1 MDSFDMS
8 LMAAVMIVI
17 IIVMRKFLIN
27 KIPHQIWTILWFLV
41 IVRMYVPYKI
51 ETKFNFYNG
60 VYHIR
65 RMLAENDLLK
75 IGYQEYYVDRVL
87 QNFLNSPSVK
97 WALFFIWAT
106 GVIFMLRYFC
116 KDFGLAKTLWRKS
129 EKSITCE
136 HSQQFLWT
144 FGLNKKVEIRQS
156 DEINMP
162 LAYGVIHPGIL
173 LPMDFEDYSRP
184 AMRHILFHEY
194 FHLKYMHPL
203 LQIVVISILCI
214 NWFNPII
221 WVWYHYM
228 NRDMEI
234 ACDRHVLDLIG
245 KNERESYALNLIQ
258 MAKKQNQEGAFYSGF
273 AKYIIEE
280 RIVAI
285 MKYKKTTITAL
296 VISMLIPTGVAS
308 AFGTN
313 DNYVFND
320 EVKAGEVILAVEEK
334 GATADTLEIFVEY
347 EELAPYVV
355 EQDERAVS
363 SINIEGYEY
372 ITYNK
377 TPPATLKVSTQK
389 NGYTYRGTLKL
400 VHMKIDGSKY
410 IGYYSGTLYRQ

>member
-1 MDSFDMS
+1 MSF
-8 LMAAVMIVI
+8 MAAVMIVI

-27 KIPHQIWTILWFLV
+27 KIPHQIWGILWFLV
-41 IVRMYVPYKI
+41 IVRLYVPYKI

-75 IGYQEYYVDRVL
+75 IGYQEYYFDRVL
-87 QNFLNSPSVK
+87 QKFLNSPSVK
-97 WALFFIWAT
+97 WTLFFIWAI

-116 KDFGLAKTLWRKS
+116 KDFGLAKALWKKS

-136 HSQQFLWT
+136 YAQQFLWD

-156 DEINMP
+156 DEIDMP
-162 LAYGVIHPGIL
+162 LAYGIIHPGIL
-173 LPMDFEDYSRP
+173 LPLDFEDHSIH
-184 AMRHILFHEY
+184 AMQHMLFHEY

-203 LQIVVISILCI
+203 LQIVVICILCI

-228 NRDMEI
+228 SRDMEI

-258 MAKKQNQEGAFYSGF
+258 MAKTQSQEGAFYSGF
-273 AKYIIEE
+273 AKYVIEE

-285 MKYKKTTITAL
+285 MKYKKATMAAL

-308 AFGTN
+308 AFGTS

-320 EVKAGEVILAVEEK
+320 EVKAGEIVVAIEET
-334 GATADTLEIFVEY
+334 GTVAEAADIFVDY

-372 ITYNK
+372 IVYNGSLP
-377 TPPATLKVSTQK
+377 TTLKVSTEK
-389 NGYTYRGTLKL
+389 DGYTYSGTLKL
-400 VHMKIDGSKY
+400 VDMEIDGSKY

>member
-1 MDSFDMS
+1 MDFFDMS
-8 LMAAVMIVI
+8 FMAAVMIVV
-17 IIVMRKFLIN
+17 IIVLRKFLIN
-27 KIPHQIWTILWFLV
+27 KIPHQIWGILWFLV
-41 IVRMYVPYKI
+41 IVRLYVPYKV

-75 IGYQEYYVDRVL
+75 IGYQEYYFDRVL
-87 QNFLNSPSVK
+87 QEILNSPSMK
-97 WALFFIWAT
+97 WVLFFIWAI

-116 KDFGLAKTLWRKS
+116 KDFILARTLWKKS
-129 EKSITCE
+129 EKTLICE
-136 HSQQFLWT
+136 QAQQFLWG

-156 DEINMP
+156 NEIDMP
-162 LAYGVIHPGIL
+162 LAYGIIHPGIL
-173 LPMDFEDYSRP
+173 LPLDFEEYSSP
-184 AMRHILFHEY
+184 AMQHMLFHEY

-228 NRDMEI
+228 SRDMEI

-258 MAKKQNQEGAFYSGF
+258 MAKTQSQERAFYSGF
-273 AKYIIEE
+273 AKYVIEE

-285 MKYKKTTITAL
+285 MKYKKTTMAAL

-308 AFGTN
+308 AFGTS

-320 EVKAGEVILAVEEK
+320 EMKAGEVVITVEEA
-334 GATADTLEIFVEY
+334 GTIAETAEIYVDYQELE
-347 EELAPYVV
+347 PYIV
-355 EQDERAVS
+355 EQDERAAS

-372 ITYNK
+372 VTYNQ
-377 TPPATLKVSTQK
+377 TPPATLKVSTEK
-389 NGYTYRGTLKL
+389 DGYTYSGTLKL
-400 VHMKIDGSKY
+400 VDLEIDGSKY